1 MKTHSYKSSDQLQKE
16 DGYEEDAMSE
26 KELKVQEKQIVQQE
40 NEEIKPEKYF
50 VPAVDIFETDE
61 QVTVVAEMPGVKN
74 TGVDVS
80 LEDDV
85 LTIRGIREDREVDG
99 RLLLQEYES
108 GSYLRRFTMAE
119 TIDRENIRASM
130 SGGLLKVELPKA
142 APARPRRIEV
152 QAG

>member
-1 MKTHSYKSSDQLQKE
+1 MGEQ
-16 DGYEEDAMSE
+16 
-26 KELKVQEKQIVQQE
+26 ELKVQEKQVVQQE
-40 NEEIKPEKYF
+40 NETTKPEKYF

-61 QVTVVAEMPGVKN
+61 QVTVIAEMPGVKN

-85 LTIRGIREDREVDG
+85 LTIRGNREEQEIDG

-108 GSYLRRFTMAE
+108 GSYLRRFSMAE
-119 TIDRENIRASM
+119 TIDRDKIRASM

-152 QAG
+152 QSG

>member
-1 MKTHSYKSSDQLQKE
+1 
-16 DGYEEDAMSE
+16 MSE

-40 NEEIKPEKYF
+40 NEETKPEKYF

-61 QVTVVAEMPGVKN
+61 QVTVIAEMPGVNN

-85 LTIRGIREDREVDG
+85 LTIRGNRKEDKIDG
-99 RLLLQEYES
+99 RLLMQEYES

-119 TIDRENIRASM
+119 TIDRDKIRASM

-142 APARPRRIEV
+142 APAQPRRIEV
-152 QAG
+152 QSG

>member
-1 MKTHSYKSSDQLQKE
+1 
-16 DGYEEDAMSE
+16 MSE

-130 SGGLLKVELPKA
+130 FGGLLKVELPKA

>member
-1 MKTHSYKSSDQLQKE
+1 MAEH
-16 DGYEEDAMSE
+16 
-26 KELKVQEKQIVQQE
+26 ELKVQEKQIVQQD
-40 NEEIKPEKYF
+40 NEETKPEKYF

-61 QVTVVAEMPGVKN
+61 LVTVIAEMPGVKN

-85 LTIRGIREDREVDG
+85 LTIRGNRGNEEIDG
-99 RLLLQEYES
+99 RLILHEYES

-119 TIDRENIRASM
+119 TIDRDKICASM
-130 SGGLLKVELPKA
+130 TGGLLKVELPKA
-142 APARPRRIEV
+142 APAQPRRIEV